1 MLKLPFVMFKK
12 VDIIFPSK
20 PIETRYHKLLLIFLF
35 FKNRL
40 TFNFTLPCKNKE

>member
-20 PIETRYHKLLLIFLF
+20 PLETRYHKLLLLF

-40 TFNFTLPCKNKE
+40 TFKFTLPCKNKE